1 MNNIL
6 TYHPMQVRVLDDQFT
21 GNFQLH
27 FITLQNQNQTYR
39 ELIQTY
45 RLSSWAPTALNASG
59 LHPLR
64 NRALATGDLP
74 HLSPR
79 HHPYENT
86 RAALVQSDTVATDS
100 LVHFTQLR
108 KQSWSAGD
116 QEDDVSGLP
125 KTTRCATWRGNPARM
140 TPRA

>member
-6 TYHPMQVRVLDDQFT
+6 TYHPMQVRVLTDQFT
-21 GNFQLH
+21 NDFQLH

-39 ELIQTY
+39 ELMQTY
-45 RLSSWAPTALNASG
+45 RWSSQARTALNASG
-59 LHPLR
+59 LRPLR
-64 NRALATGDLP
+64 NRALATGDRP

-86 RAALVQSDTVATDS
+86 RAALVQSDTLTTDS

-108 KQSWSAGD
+108 KQS
-116 QEDDVSGLP
+116 
-125 KTTRCATWRGNPARM
+125 
-140 TPRA
+140 